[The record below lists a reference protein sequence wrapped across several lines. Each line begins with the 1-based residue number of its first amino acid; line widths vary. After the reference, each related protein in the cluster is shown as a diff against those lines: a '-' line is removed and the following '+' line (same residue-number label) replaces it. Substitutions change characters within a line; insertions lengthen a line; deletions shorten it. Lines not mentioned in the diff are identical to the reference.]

1 MSSTIATT
9 GPRTTA
15 SSFTSTNT
23 SPVARSRTRRSS
35 TTDGPVGSTREIAEA
50 RIRAWLEEKVR
61 FGFTEWHSDVYYQKD
76 VTPLLTL
83 VEFAPSRDLAN
94 RAAMVL
100 DLFLL
105 DIALHLQ
112 NGNFGATHGRSYMKD
127 KSTAVD
133 QDTFAL
139 SKLLFDDT
147 AEPYRPGADAG
158 ATLLAR
164 AQNYRMPDVIGRI
177 AKGTEP
183 LIDQE
188 HMNVPLDAL
197 APVTPDP
204 PAPYGIAFDD
214 PENIPFWWERG
225 AQTAWQ
231 VVPTTIA
238 TLNQHALWES
248 QFYAPFKPLADLV
261 GDDMDFAQDL
271 AQSLAPVLTFGLL
284 TEVHTYTYRTA
295 DVMLSTAQDYRKGLF
310 SEQTHTWQA
319 TLDEHAIVFTTHPK
333 NEPQVGTQ
341 WPDEDGYWTGNGSMP
356 RAAQH
361 GAVSI
366 NVYAPQFEIFPP
378 PLDGFTYLDYTHA
391 YFPQERFDEV
401 VQEGDWTFGRKG
413 NGYVALWSQH
423 GARWRTHDPSQVFT
437 HGLTQPFDLV
447 ADGRENVWIA
457 QVGDSTTFDTFD
469 GFRAAVGSAA
479 ISAADGT
486 VAYQSPTEGAMTFG
500 FDAPLVVDGRTVD
513 LQPDARISNRY
524 VEVPF
529 EGRDYEIRD
538 GDAAL
543 SLDFDRWTRTVEN
556 PRR

>member
-1 MSSTIATT
+1 
-9 GPRTTA
+9 
-15 SSFTSTNT
+15 
-23 SPVARSRTRRSS
+23 
-35 TTDGPVGSTREIAEA
+35 
-50 RIRAWLEEKVR
+50 
-61 FGFTEWHSDVYYQKD
+61 
-76 VTPLLTL
+76 
-83 VEFAPSRDLAN
+83 
-94 RAAMVL
+94 MVL

-238 TLNQHALWES
+238 TLDQYALWES

-261 GDDMDFAQDL
+261 GDDMDLAQDL

-295 DVMLSTAQDYRKGLF
+295 DVMLSTAQDYRQGLF

-378 PLDGFTYLDYTHA
+378 AARRFHLPRLHARVLPTGAVRRGGAGRRLDVRAQGRRVRRA
-391 YFPQERFDEV
+391 V
-401 VQEGDWTFGRKG
+401 VAARGRDG
-413 NGYVALWSQH
+413 VRTTR
-423 GARWRTHDPSQVFT
+423 ARS
-437 HGLTQPFDLV
+437 
-447 ADGRENVWIA
+447 
-457 QVGDSTTFDTFD
+457 
-469 GFRAAVGSAA
+469 
-479 ISAADGT
+479 
-486 VAYQSPTEGAMTFG
+486 SPTGSRNRSTSSPTAVRTSG
-500 FDAPLVVDGRTVD
+500 SRRWVTRRPSTPSTGSGRRWARPRSPRPTAPSRTS
-513 LQPDARISNRY
+513 PRPRAR
-524 VEVPF
+524 
-529 EGRDYEIRD
+529 
-538 GDAAL
+538 
-543 SLDFDRWTRTVEN
+543 
-556 PRR
+556 